1 MGNGPYQAVRI
12 ALRFLAILLVVW
24 GLLMI
29 FGNKAMIM
37 RMFVHPPEIEVS
49 TLLLFTLKEVGG
61 VALMLAALLW
71 FAARD
76 PMRNVAI
83 IDAFIVGCCVFA
95 VTPLIS
101 LAMLP
106 IREIYPSRVVWG
118 RSVIW
123 LALAALFYVL
133 RPRSGDVAER
143 KM

>member
-83 IDAFIVGCCVFA
+83 IDGFIVGCCVFA

-118 RSVIW
+118 RSVIR
-123 LALAALFYVL
+123 LALAALFCVL